1 MSQRFDAI
9 LKHLPEEYPEDWA
22 RFVGVT
28 APVTVIDADVST
40 VTAAADKVLRV
51 EAPEPWILHWEF
63 QVSRDAALAR
73 RLLHY
78 NVLLGIRHVLPVRS
92 LVLLL
97 RPGADAKALTGS
109 LQWRLPHGQPY
120 LEFAYEVI
128 RLWQLP
134 PEAFLEGGLGT
145 LPLAPLA
152 KVPTP
157 ELPGLLQQMARRID
171 REAKTPEAKSL
182 WTATY
187 VLLGLEYTSEVS
199 NQLLRGVRSMK
210 ESATYQAI
218 LQEGLEKGL
227 KKGLEKGLEKGREE
241 AREEAREILLS
252 LGTRRFGKPSTK
264 TRKMVAQISDREMLK
279 SLALRLLEV
288 ESWTEL
294 LAEVK

>member
-22 RFVGVT
+22 RFVGVS
-28 APVTVIDADVST
+28 APVSVIDANVST

-51 EAPEPWILHWEF
+51 DAPEPWILHWEF
-63 QVSRDAALAR
+63 QASRDVTLAR

-78 NVLLGIRHVLPVRS
+78 NVLLGIRHSLPVRS
-92 LVLLL
+92 VVLLL
-97 RPGADAKALTGS
+97 RPAADGRDLTGT
-109 LQWRLPHGQPY
+109 LQWRLPHAPPY

-134 PEAFLEGGLGT
+134 PEAVLQGGLGT
-145 LPLAPLA
+145 LPLAPLTNVA
-152 KVPTP
+152 PPK
-157 ELPGLLQQMARRID
+157 LSGLIEQMARRID
-171 REAKTPEAKSL
+171 READIPAAKSL

-187 VLLGLEYTSEVS
+187 VLMGLEFTAEVS

-227 KKGLEKGLEKGREE
+227 EKGREE
-241 AREEAREILLS
+241 ALEILLS
-252 LGTRRFGKPSTK
+252 QGTRRFGKPPAK
-264 TRKMVAQISDREMLK
+264 TRKMIGQITDREVLK

-288 ESWTEL
+288 DNWTEL
-294 LAEVK
+294 LADLK